1 MAEDNAPG
9 WDAIEATVAE
19 RLAVDGEP
27 LHWST
32 GVLPGQDGVYGV
44 SAYRLPG
51 SWFFVTFGLT
61 ELYEKESDD
70 AAVSGWGFELTMR
83 TPRPDGDAQPPQWPL
98 TLLARLGEYVF
109 TSASPFGP
117 GHRLDPGGPIT
128 GATDTRLTA
137 VAFSADPELPSI
149 TTPNGSVDFLQV
161 VGITSAELEQMQ
173 QSTTATVLDELAHDN
188 PDLVTDPN
196 R

>member
-1 MAEDNAPG
+1 
-9 WDAIEATVAE
+9 
-19 RLAVDGEP
+19 
-27 LHWST
+27 
-32 GVLPGQDGVYGV
+32 
-44 SAYRLPG
+44 
-51 SWFFVTFGLT
+51 
-61 ELYEKESDD
+61 
-70 AAVSGWGFELTMR
+70 MR

-149 TTPNGSVDFLQV
+149 TTRNGSVDFLQV

-188 PDLVTDPN
+188 PALVTDPN

>member
-1 MAEDNAPG
+1 MAEDNASG
-9 WDAIEATVAE
+9 WDAIEATVE
-19 RLAVDGEP
+19 GRLAVEGEP

-44 SAYRLPG
+44 SGYRLAG

-149 TTPNGSVDFLQV
+149 TTRNGSVDFLQV

-188 PDLVTDPN
+188 PALVTDPN